1 VAHHYTSLSP
11 KAKDVGE
18 MSLKSPGEGNVESG
32 QQKPFKRK
40 GFQEVSGNCGVSFQ
54 SHLDPGHPQVQHIFL
69 PLPPPPKEGN
79 QSWEREE
86 SLVHPGMFHTGMVH
100 IGWFTLGWF
109 TLEWFTLGWFILG
122 WITGMV
128 HPEMVHPGMVHWDGS
143 HWDGLHWDGSH

>member
-1 VAHHYTSLSP
+1 MWKVGSRSPLKGRVSRKYLGTAGFPFNPIWIQGIRKFSTSFFPS
-11 KAKDVGE
+11 
-18 MSLKSPGEGNVESG
+18 
-32 QQKPFKRK
+32 
-40 GFQEVSGNCGVSFQ
+40 
-54 SHLDPGHPQVQHIFL
+54 
-69 PLPPPPKEGN
+69 PPPKEGN